1 MNETMRLSSRNALIQ
16 AMLSDSEGIKNY
28 YRFTAQNPH
37 FELHDACQIVAARP
51 NASVCFHFE
60 EWNAMGRRVT
70 KGRKGIPYA
79 DREGNKLFVFDA
91 NDTHGDERYKRLIYP
106 MKRLLI
112 GLDKLNGTEV
122 ANDTLTDYRK
132 IQIGVANYLKDNDY
146 FTEDEQFNKLLYE
159 GVTYSLYSKT
169 GFPKNNGV
177 KLQGLPYDLRRNA
190 DICKRVYRITEE
202 LKEAVEEAYKREETM
217 VIDDIDQET
226 ISDEPIIKEE
236 PIKEPIKEATSVVP
250 FYQKYLDVQNE
261 YPDAVVV
268 QRVGDFYEV
277 MGENAILVSEQL
289 DLTLTGRNVGL
300 PERVPMVG
308 FPFHVRDKYID
319 NIRK

>member
-16 AMLSDSEGIKNY
+16 AMLSDSEGLKNF

-37 FELHDACQIVAARP
+37 FELHDACQIVATRP
-51 NASVCFHFE
+51 NASICFHFE

-70 KGRKGIPYA
+70 KGRKGIPYV
-79 DREGNKLFVFDA
+79 DRENNKIYVFDA

-146 FTEDEQFNKLLYE
+146 FTDDEQFNKLLYE

-169 GFPKNNGV
+169 GFPKNNGI
-177 KLQGLPYDLRRNA
+177 KLQGLPYDLRHNA

-202 LKEAVEEAYKREETM
+202 LNEAAEEAYRREEAK
-217 VIDDIDQET
+217 VIDDIDEET

-236 PIKEPIKEATSVVP
+236 PIKETPIVTP
-250 FYQKYLDVQNE
+250 FYQKYLDAQNE

-268 QRVGDFYEV
+268 QRLGDFYARYV
-277 MGENAILVSEQL
+277 ITVIFLIS
-289 DLTLTGRNVGL
+289 
-300 PERVPMVG
+300 
-308 FPFHVRDKYID
+308 
-319 NIRK
+319 